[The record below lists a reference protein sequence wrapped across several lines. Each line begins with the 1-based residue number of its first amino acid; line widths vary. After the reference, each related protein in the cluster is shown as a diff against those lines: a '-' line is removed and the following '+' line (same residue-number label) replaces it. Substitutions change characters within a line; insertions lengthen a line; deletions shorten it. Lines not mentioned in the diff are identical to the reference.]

1 MESKR
6 ERFFF
11 LYRYK
16 IIKMIKLDIFK
27 IWVFVYVYF
36 GKKKFLLLLYGYFL
50 GKRLVILV
58 YNDFYMWYI

>member
-6 ERFFF
+6 ERFFS

-27 IWVFVYVYF
+27 IRVLVHVHF
-36 GKKKFLLLLYGYFL
+36 GKKKKTLIITIRTFPG
-50 GKRLVILV
+50 
-58 YNDFYMWYI
+58 